1 MFSVRLY
8 IFVCSSLLTE
18 VAAKIFLYKKPHL
31 LVNHA
36 NGERPSQRITWSKT
50 NRSKRH
56 APRRFARLVK
66 PHLHVTHNK
75 LVVARSLLPR
85 IGRETQIFIFQLT
98 TGSERTRLK
107 ENVSAL
113 TAGNP
118 ENSLTLR
125 HDHNCR
131 FRSTAAANAV
141 RGSDNTVFPESDEEL
156 NFLRRLKISDW

>member
-1 MFSVRLY
+1 MANDRLSESHGQKQTVR
-8 IFVCSSLLTE
+8 SAMHRGGLLDW
-18 VAAKIFLYKKPHL
+18 F
-31 LVNHA
+31 
-36 NGERPSQRITWSKT
+36 
-50 NRSKRH
+50 KR
-56 APRRFARLVK
+56 
-66 PHLHVTHNK
+66 HLHVTHNK
-75 LVVARSLLPR
+75 LVVAQSLLPR
-85 IGRETQIFIFQLT
+85 IGRETRIFIFQLT

-156 NFLRRLKISDW
+156 NFLRRLKIGDW